1 MLGEKKWLLNPADII
16 YRKNEL
22 TVDMLNFSHDDQHI
36 IINGKATP
44 QATDSIVADLKDVDV
59 AYILNLVNFHS
70 VDFAGKASGKAVV
83 KSIFQTPEAY
93 ANLDVKDF
101 VFENG
106 PWEPFM
112 PRQPTTTR
120 KDKSTSTQR
129 QRTAPS
135 TSP

>member
-1 MLGEKKWLLNPADII
+1 
-16 YRKNEL
+16 
-22 TVDMLNFSHDDQHI
+22 MLNFSHGDQHI

-93 ANLDVKDF
+93 ATSTSRTLSSRTA
-101 VFENG
+101 

-129 QRTAPS
+129 QRTDPS